1 MKNKVSFDSQL
12 TKFGIGLFE
21 TIRVEKTALDLDEHM
36 DRMFKSIELLKLNIE
51 YDKKFLKEA
60 ILNYIKENK
69 IENKALRLTIFDE
82 GYNISTRN
90 IVYDEETY
98 NRGYKLTISPIKRG
112 DSIIYR
118 HKTTNY
124 YENIYTKRYA
134 SENNFDDGI
143 FVNQQDIILECSM
156 SNIFFIKEDKIYTP
170 HRKLPILNG
179 IMKEHI
185 FEICKNLNIE
195 VIEREI
201 SLKEIENFDF
211 VFISNSLM
219 KVMKVSQINKIVYP
233 VSNEI
238 FNKIIHYCGT

>member
-36 DRMFKSIELLKLNIE
+36 DRMFKSIELLKLNIK

-82 GYNISTRN
+82 GYNISIRD

-124 YENIYTKRYA
+124 FESMYSKHYA
-134 SENNFDDGI
+134 TDRNFDDAI
-143 FVNQQDIILECSM
+143 FLDSLSNILECSM
-156 SNIFFIKEDKIYTP
+156 SNIFFIKSNTIYTP
-170 HRKLPILNG
+170 KSSSPILNG
-179 IMKEHI
+179 IMKSNVKS
-185 FEICKNLNIE
+185 ICKNLDINLVECDINISCIDE
-195 VIEREI
+195 YDAV
-201 SLKEIENFDF
+201 F
-211 VFISNSLM
+211 VTNSLM
-219 KVMKVSQINKIVYP
+219 GIMP
-233 VSNEI
+233 VTNI
-238 FNKIIHYCGT
+238 CDVNYDKNYDLIKKLQKNL

>member
-1 MKNKVSFDSQL
+1 MKEESL
-12 TKFGIGLFE
+12 I
-21 TIRVEKTALDLDEHM
+21 DLKWEY
-36 DRMFKSIELLKLNIE
+36 KSIKNEIKVCYISLKMDYVE
-51 YDKKFLKEA
+51 MMF
-60 ILNYIKENK
+60 YIKENK

-82 GYNISTRN
+82 GYNISIRD

-170 HRKLPILNG
+170 HRNLPILNG

-195 VIEREI
+195 VIERET

-211 VFISNSLM
+211 VFVISIS
-219 KVMKVSQINKIVYP
+219 
-233 VSNEI
+233 
-238 FNKIIHYCGT
+238 

>member
-21 TIRVEKTALDLDEHM
+21 TIRVEKTALDLDMHM
-36 DRMFKSIELLKLNIE
+36 DRMFKSIELLKLNIK

-82 GYNISTRN
+82 GYNISIRD

-170 HRKLPILNG
+170 HRNLPILNG

-185 FEICKNLNIE
+185 FETFYTGTNKIADSRRSLGLGLALCKSIVN
-195 VIEREI
+195 VHGGEI
-201 SLKEIENFDF
+201 
-211 VFISNSLM
+211 
-219 KVMKVSQINKIVYP
+219 KVSDAHPHGAVFQFTLPAGEVKVY
-233 VSNEI
+233 E
-238 FNKIIHYCGT
+238 